1 MPIIVSRRVEFRM
14 LGFAFNIQRELS
26 LCLILSVAVAAADEG
41 GQSKEDSSI
50 VRNSR
55 IKEFLDSKLE
65 RFSVQDA
72 DYEVIFKRLNRLSPV
87 PINAELSSTDRRTYS
102 FQWEDIKV
110 IDVLTKVGEQT
121 ASTWLEIDGCIN
133 FIDQSRKSD
142 PDSSY
147 HILNMKIPSFSVSEV
162 SRRKAAL
169 KLLAQPEILERKFYI
184 ISRGSFKVGLDDR
197 PMSLAVSDKTAR
209 EILNEIV
216 KADGNSFWILF
227 RNERNEKSWNIF
239 SIRRR

>member
-26 LCLILSVAVAAADEG
+26 LCLILSVAAAAADEG
-41 GQSKEDSSI
+41 GQSKQDSPI

-55 IKEFLDSKLE
+55 IREFLDSKLE

-72 DYEVIFKRLNRLSPV
+72 GHGVLFKRLNRLSPV

-142 PDSSY
+142 PDSAY
-147 HILNMKIPSFSVSEV
+147 HILNMKIPSFSVSEI
-162 SRRKAAL
+162 SRSDAAMTL
-169 KLLAQPEILERKFYI
+169 FARPEILEKKFYI
-184 ISRGSFKVGLDDR
+184 ISIDSSKVGLDDR
-197 PMSLAVSDKTAR
+197 PMSLAASNKTVR
-209 EILNEIV
+209 VILNDIV

-227 RNERNEKSWNIF
+227 RNEKSWNLF
-239 SIRRR
+239 SISRR

>member
-1 MPIIVSRRVEFRM
+1 MVTCQ
-14 LGFAFNIQRELS
+14 AFLVT
-26 LCLILSVAVAAADEG
+26 SVY
-41 GQSKEDSSI
+41 
-50 VRNSR
+50 NSH
-55 IKEFLDSKLE
+55 SKLE

-72 DYEVIFKRLNRLSPV
+72 DYEVLLKRLNRLSPV

-102 FQWEDIKV
+102 FQWEDTKV

-162 SRRKAAL
+162 SRHKAAM
-169 KLLAQPEILERKFYI
+169 KLFAQPEILERKFYI
-184 ISRGSFKVGLDDR
+184 ISAGTFKVGFDDR

-209 EILNEIV
+209 EILNDIV

-227 RNERNEKSWNIF
+227 RNAKSWNMF
-239 SIRRR
+239 SISRR

>member
-41 GQSKEDSSI
+41 GQSKQDSSI
-50 VRNSR
+50 VRNSQIR
-55 IKEFLDSKLE
+55 EFLDSKLE

-72 DYEVIFKRLNRLSPV
+72 NYGVIFKRLNRLSPV

-133 FIDQSRKSD
+133 FIDQSKKSD
-142 PDSSY
+142 PDSAY
-147 HILNMKIPSFSVSEV
+147 HILNMKIPSFSVSEI
-162 SRRKAAL
+162 SRSDAAMTL
-169 KLLAQPEILERKFYI
+169 FARPEILERKFYI
-184 ISRGSFKVGLDDR
+184 ISGGSFKVGLDDR
-197 PMSLAVSDKTAR
+197 PISLTASNKTAR
-209 EILNEIV
+209 EILNDIV
-216 KADGNSFWILF
+216 KADGTSFWILLPSKKPLNSF
-227 RNERNEKSWNIF
+227 AIL
-239 SIRRR
+239 RR